1 MSSNRLSYDTC
12 AYSTEINESISPLH
26 YNLFK
31 GKYENCK
38 QCPVGD
44 FTNNIEFSSRVDVE
58 NELTGITRHNTLC
71 PSLKFDPSK
80 PFTAPKFS
88 PNKMCENINYITPSN
103 LVKPTTNMLN
113 EDNLGINFCNP
124 KSCVPKY

>member
-1 MSSNRLSYDTC
+1 MSSNRLIYDNC
-12 AYSTEINESISPLH
+12 AYTTEIKESIGPLE

-44 FTNNIEFSSRVDVE
+44 FTNNLEFTSRVYVE
-58 NELTGITRHNTLC
+58 NELSGLTRQNTLC

-80 PFTAPKFS
+80 PFTAPDFS

-113 EDNLGINFCNP
+113 ENNLGINFCP
-124 KSCVPKY
+124 LVKK